1 MNDVW
6 LDTDIGGDVDDA
18 AALLCAIR
26 HPAIHLIGVSTVL
39 NRVEINTWIA
49 REMLAR
55 AGITTIPV
63 LPGAVAPLVGGDG
76 PGDWL
81 PSHGRLAPELPRATP
96 ADDESRIAAIA
107 AAMTGIP
114 EPFHLVT
121 VGPLTNIARLL
132 QHAPDL
138 PDRWLSVRCMGGWID
153 GRHPEYNLSADAP
166 ASRIVLDR
174 LAPHLVGLEASTY
187 KLTRQETEEALDL
200 SDPASA
206 FLLDCYREYRLHADW
221 HEGPEIAPLT
231 LFDAITLLSLVRPQD
246 FDFQP
251 LRLTLAD
258 DGRLH
263 RADDGALHRAED
275 GAPVTYAMSADWDAL
290 KSLITSLLRGD
301 L

>member
-26 HPAIHLIGVSTVL
+26 HPDIHLIGVSTVL

-63 LPGAVAPLVGGDG
+63 LPGAVAPLSGGNA
-76 PGDWL
+76 PAGDWL

-114 EPFHLVT
+114 EPFHLVA

-153 GRHPEYNLSADAP
+153 GDPEYNLSADAP
-166 ASRIVLDR
+166 ASRLVLDR

-187 KLTRQETEEALDL
+187 KLTRQETEEALDP

-263 RADDGALHRAED
+263 CADDGAPA
-275 GAPVTYAMSADWDAL
+275 TYAMSADWDAL
-290 KSLITSLLRGD
+290 KPLITALLRGD